1 MDEGNNIY
9 VLWYAENS
17 KEAGYGEVKWQKEV
31 MQIYVSRQWGKWMIW
46 SSGVETVSVAVL
58 VATLKQPQICE
69 NDQQF
74 EVDHMISSYEI
85 LT

>member
-1 MDEGNNIY
+1 
-9 VLWYAENS
+9 
-17 KEAGYGEVKWQKEV
+17 
-31 MQIYVSRQWGKWMIW
+31 
-46 SSGVETVSVAVL
+46 VSVAVL